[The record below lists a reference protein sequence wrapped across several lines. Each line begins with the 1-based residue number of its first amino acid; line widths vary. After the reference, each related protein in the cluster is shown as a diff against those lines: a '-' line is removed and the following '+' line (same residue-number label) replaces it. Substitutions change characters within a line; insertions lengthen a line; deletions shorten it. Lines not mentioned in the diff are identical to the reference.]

1 MPTFTNSTV
10 YSGSQVTTGTYTPGV
25 VVIPSTYDGKADLT
39 TGTTL
44 SLSGSISAVGSTVTL
59 TTTASDST
67 PATSTATY
75 EGYYLNG
82 NNTIY
87 VFRDSAVTG
96 GAFAI
101 SATGAT
107 VPLNT
112 AATNLTTTG
121 TIPTCFLRGTQIAA
135 AEGEVAV
142 EALRVGD
149 LVATLRNGERVLEP
163 VTWIGRRSVTVLPG
177 SSIEDFPVRIKAGAI
192 RDGVPTRD
200 LLVTSEHCLF
210 LDSKLIPARMLVNDS
225 SIVVGTDLTQYE
237 YFHVE
242 LERHGILIADGLEA
256 ESYLDT
262 GNRGNFVN
270 AEVPGLRPDFSVDPA
285 HKSWAEDAAAPLAV
299 DRDTVEPIWKR
310 LAARAAGLGMKGA
323 GQSAPV
329 VNEPELRL
337 VTDGGLEIG
346 PTLFDGKIYAF
357 VVPGQVGSLRLLSR
371 TSRPSDVVGP
381 FLDDRRHLGV
391 LVGRIGFSEGRRR
404 TVSDLHLTDPDLS
417 GWHAPE
423 AGAGCRWTSGD
434 ALLPLDLSQAAGRP
448 VFLDIEVVEA
458 GPYLAAARAA

>member
-1 MPTFTNSTV
+1 MPTFTSSTV
-10 YSGSQVTTGTYTPGV
+10 YSGAQVTTGTYAAGV
-25 VVIPSTYDGKADLT
+25 VILPSTYDGTAALT

-59 TTTASDST
+59 TMTALNST
-67 PATSTATY
+67 PQTSTATY

-82 NNTIY
+82 TNTIY

-107 VPLNT
+107 VPVNT
-112 AATNLTTTG
+112 AAANLTTTG
-121 TIPTCFLRGTQIAA
+121 TIPTCFLRGTRIAT

-149 LVATLRNGERVLEP
+149 LVATLRDGERVLEP
-163 VTWIGRRSVTVLPG
+163 VTWIGHRSVTVLPG
-177 SSIEDFPVRIKAGAI
+177 SSIEDFPVRIRVDAI

-210 LDSKLIPARMLVNDS
+210 LDGRLIPARMLVNDR
-225 SIVVGTDLTQYE
+225 SIVVATDLTQYE

-262 GNRGNFVN
+262 GNRGNFAN

-310 LAARAAGLGMKGA
+310 LSSRATTLGMDGGVRA
-323 GQSAPV
+323 APV
-329 VNEPELRL
+329 VNEPDLRL
-337 VTDGGLEIG
+337 LTDGGLEIN
-346 PTLFDGKIYAF
+346 PTLFDGKVYAF
-357 VVPGQVGSLRLLSR
+357 VVPGYVGSLRLLSR

-381 FLDDRRHLGV
+381 FLDDRRRLGV
-391 LVGRIGFSEGRRR
+391 LVGRIGFSEERRR
-404 TVSDLHLTDPDLS
+404 TVSNLHLTTPDLS
-417 GWHAPE
+417 GWHATE
-423 AGAGCRWTSGD
+423 SGAGCRWTSGD

-448 VFLDIEVVEA
+448 VFLDIEVVKA
-458 GPYLAAARAA
+458 GPYLAPARAA